1 MIIPPSIGNHYHGS
15 INPYDYWVDDTNIIK
30 YFFLNSYSTKPPR
43 SRTPK
48 TCGYYTLQTGSYLQF
63 LGPSAMHREDYLV
76 GCIDRQDKMKG
87 HTIRSHRISR
97 SKISSNRMRK
107 SKPPTVNP
115 EFFTACPPPICIY
128 INIIYIQYNYIHPFS
143 RCPLYTSFPPR
154 ALGKAPPLRLRLMS
168 LPRLGIGGGA
178 ATVPI

>member
-1 MIIPPSIGNHYHGS
+1 MIQISSNISFFVANQPSPRDHVPPQG
-15 INPYDYWVDDTNIIK
+15 
-30 YFFLNSYSTKPPR
+30 
-43 SRTPK
+43 
-48 TCGYYTLQTGSYLQF
+48 CGYYTLQTGRDRICSF
-63 LGPSAMHREDYLV
+63 WVPMPGYLV

-115 EFFTACPPPICIY
+115 EFFTACP
-128 INIIYIQYNYIHPFS
+128 QYIHPFS

-154 ALGKAPPLRLRLMS
+154 TLGKAPPLRLRLMS
-168 LPRLGIGGGA
+168 LPRLGTGGGA

>member
-1 MIIPPSIGNHYHGS
+1 M
-15 INPYDYWVDDTNIIK
+15 
-30 YFFLNSYSTKPPR
+30 FLNSYSTKPSR
-43 SRTPK
+43 SRTPN

-63 LGPSAMHREDYLV
+63 LGPSAMHREGYLV
-76 GCIDRQDKMKG
+76 GCIDRQEKMKG
-87 HTIRSHRISR
+87 HTTRSQRISR

-115 EFFTACPPPICIY
+115 EFFTACP
-128 INIIYIQYNYIHPFS
+128 QYIHSPGA
-143 RCPLYTSFPPR
+143 LYTPPSPPG